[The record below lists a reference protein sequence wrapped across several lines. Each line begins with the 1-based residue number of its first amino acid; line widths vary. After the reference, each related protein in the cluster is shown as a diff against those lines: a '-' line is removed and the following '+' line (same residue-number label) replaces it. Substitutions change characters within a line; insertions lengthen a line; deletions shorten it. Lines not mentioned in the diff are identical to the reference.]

1 MHRNR
6 RSLARLGRRATG
18 LLMIAMVMVGI
29 GISGAQPAAA
39 LPGINPANTTCNR
52 TPFVPERA
60 DQGVMSL
67 ISLSG
72 VSAGTPLVSQAAQA
86 AAAAGSP
93 TAAGAA
99 GDLKGSIWGQYGA
112 AGTYWTTYQL
122 DCTDFVGQIFNNVSN
137 QVFQFAKIIS
147 VVTINVFQVTFT
159 GDILRYFLASN
170 GGAPSLLD
178 QVIAQTHATI
188 YSSLFA
194 VAVLIAAI
202 VMLWRFLFG
211 KLPASTFWG
220 KFIQM
225 VLVAGLATFISVGA
239 NFSGMLNWVNDQT
252 VTISSTM
259 ISAFS
264 SPDCVSDPRN
274 WAGTTTATDST
285 RVSAVGCAADA
296 LYRATVFSPWVIG
309 ELGTYDETVG
319 GRILHQQAYSYPDI
333 NNNKKDPTL
342 YTSGGGSGTNL
353 SSFKDKKDDRDSML
367 TSVFGVNSLERL
379 NVISYS
385 DITANKDAGYWQ
397 YYSGGQ
403 AGGRFLIALLALFA
417 SIMVGIIILAISVS
431 YLLLEISSIMF
442 AMLAL
447 PAALFG
453 LIPGFGM
460 RVFLRWAEL
469 LLGSF
474 AKRIVLGLFAGLV
487 IGLYQAL
494 LNANGV
500 PWTIKILFITLVA
513 AFGLLY
519 RKRFAEAFTFNFSG
533 SRSFYEHGEGSQ
545 RLLSGYLSKVE
556 NIAQKGDQVEAI
568 AKTAATA
575 GMGGVGAAAGA
586 AGAGAGGGGGSQ
598 TGDRIRSIGNFLPG
612 VLRAGADD
620 TKTTHGEIPVPSQP
634 VPQRPQPAPA
644 DSGAASSI
652 DRLAAKAD
660 RAAGALDSAAASSRG
675 VSAGSQRTSNV
686 VYVPPPHQPA
696 TPPPAGAP
704 APERVPSQGVPMRDR
719 R

>member
-1 MHRNR
+1 M
-6 RSLARLGRRATG
+6 
-18 LLMIAMVMVGI
+18 
-29 GISGAQPAAA
+29 
-39 LPGINPANTTCNR
+39 
-52 TPFVPERA
+52 
-60 DQGVMSL
+60 
-67 ISLSG
+67 
-72 VSAGTPLVSQAAQA
+72 
-86 AAAAGSP
+86 
-93 TAAGAA
+93 
-99 GDLKGSIWGQYGA
+99 
-112 AGTYWTTYQL
+112 
-122 DCTDFVGQIFNNVSN
+122 
-137 QVFQFAKIIS
+137 
-147 VVTINVFQVTFT
+147 
-159 GDILRYFLASN
+159 
-170 GGAPSLLD
+170 
-178 QVIAQTHATI
+178 
-188 YSSLFA
+188 
-194 VAVLIAAI
+194 
-202 VMLWRFLFG
+202 
-211 KLPASTFWG
+211 
-220 KFIQM
+220 
-225 VLVAGLATFISVGA
+225 
-239 NFSGMLNWVNDQT
+239 
-252 VTISSTM
+252 
-259 ISAFS
+259 
-264 SPDCVSDPRN
+264 
-274 WAGTTTATDST
+274 
-285 RVSAVGCAADA
+285 
-296 LYRATVFSPWVIG
+296 
-309 ELGTYDETVG
+309 
-319 GRILHQQAYSYPDI
+319 
-333 NNNKKDPTL
+333 
-342 YTSGGGSGTNL
+342 
-353 SSFKDKKDDRDSML
+353 
-367 TSVFGVNSLERL
+367 
-379 NVISYS
+379 
-385 DITANKDAGYWQ
+385 
-397 YYSGGQ
+397 
-403 AGGRFLIALLALFA
+403 
-417 SIMVGIIILAISVS
+417 
-431 YLLLEISSIMF
+431 EISSIMF

-612 VLRAGADD
+612 GVLRAGADD